1 MLIYRRVLAV
11 IALTTHDEF
20 IVRRA
25 LQVACLCG
33 AKLGVVHVMD
43 YTPGLEADQF
53 PILTREQVQASLV
66 EAAHKKIS
74 SLLERINVQD
84 AEQHVVTGT
93 PQYATADFIA
103 DWGADLVVVGSNAPH
118 GLRKEYDGDA
128 RKSACDMLTV
138 QLEPSGAMRRLQQ
151 ALSPLFAGWP
161 RRPAS
166 SGV

>member
-1 MLIYRRVLAV
+1 MLIYRRVLAIV
-11 IALTTHDEF
+11 ELTTHDEF

-25 LQVACLCG
+25 LQVARLCE
-33 AKLGVVHVMD
+33 AVLGVVHVVD

-53 PILTREQVQASLV
+53 PILTREQVQASLM

-93 PQYATADFIA
+93 PRHAIADFIA
-103 DWGADLVVVGSNAPH
+103 DWGADLVVMGSHAPY
-118 GLRKEYDGDA
+118 GLRKEHSGDA
-128 RKSACDMLTV
+128 RECACDMLTV
-138 QLEPSGAMRRLQQ
+138 QLEPNGAARRLRQ
-151 ALSPLFAGWP
+151 ALSPLFAGWL
-161 RRPAS
+161 RRPVS